1 MMRTATIIITM
12 FSKTEKVV
20 AIKIQ
25 FPFLQIMDLQSS
37 LVPSW
42 CLRVLVLIHLSIES
56 SSAAFPTLQHSA
68 KTSSIPSLASKNT
81 TDDVAA
87 RENCWKRLKTLFEDV
102 RSEELLNHTEKCLEY
117 CGDDLHLKSIV
128 DKWIRLSSGSGSAVQ
143 CLLNISE
150 LQGNVLKDTFWLTS
164 NGDALVYMG
173 NSSDV
178 VITWEF
184 LSLGQKILE
193 IIFLWIGITMFL
205 VVISGNLLVLATMV
219 CNTSRRSLGWL
230 VRASLA
236 VSDFLRGSFVMT
248 MALRNTTWLMTNIPR
263 ASSVSFSQGMGFSE
277 YLCRSLA
284 ISSVYSSFCAV
295 LFETTSVMSLQCLA
309 FLAVERYLA
318 CKYPQST
325 SQKPGTVKATNLAM
339 WGIGLALPLGILF
352 TSEEAPG
359 CGFFDPF
366 TKLFILLPRSGL
378 GSVLHHL
385 LMFYMVGLF
394 VCTVLVLLK
403 TKQIFT
409 ARSKADLANLV
420 KQSSPTRVEQQKRE
434 DLGILTTM
442 NMMLALHLVSVGP
455 RLLLLIPGLRS
466 EGRLRFLFWWV
477 FLLDSSWHW
486 YVLNLRSQVFQDYLA
501 RLFLRFPWWPRAF
514 RATLES
520 KLLPDAGLSVE
531 LGQLWRMMESA
542 ISRRNQSPSAENLP

>member
-1 MMRTATIIITM
+1 
-12 FSKTEKVV
+12 
-20 AIKIQ
+20 
-25 FPFLQIMDLQSS
+25 
-37 LVPSW
+37 
-42 CLRVLVLIHLSIES
+42 
-56 SSAAFPTLQHSA
+56 
-68 KTSSIPSLASKNT
+68 
-81 TDDVAA
+81 
-87 RENCWKRLKTLFEDV
+87 
-102 RSEELLNHTEKCLEY
+102 
-117 CGDDLHLKSIV
+117 
-128 DKWIRLSSGSGSAVQ
+128 
-143 CLLNISE
+143 
-150 LQGNVLKDTFWLTS
+150 
-164 NGDALVYMG
+164 
-173 NSSDV
+173 
-178 VITWEF
+178 
-184 LSLGQKILE
+184 
-193 IIFLWIGITMFL
+193 
-205 VVISGNLLVLATMV
+205 
-219 CNTSRRSLGWL
+219 
-230 VRASLA
+230 
-236 VSDFLRGSFVMT
+236 MT

-263 ASSVSFSQGMGFSE
+263 ASSVSFTQGMGFSE

-284 ISSVYSSFCAV
+284 IGTVYSSFCAV

-352 TSEEAPG
+352 TSEEAPD

-385 LMFYMVGLF
+385 LMFYMAGLF

-420 KQSSPTRVEQQKRE
+420 KQSSPTRAEQQKRE

-442 NMMLALHLVSVGP
+442 NLMLALHLVSVGP

-501 RLFLRFPWWPRAF
+501 RLFLRFPWWPSTF

-531 LGQLWRMMESA
+531 LGQLWRKMESA
-542 ISRRNQSPSAENLP
+542 VSRRNQSPPAENLP